1 MTTRDMEMV
10 IAITFGG
17 LALLCA
23 VYYRNLWVYLRLARG
38 ATRRLL
44 WAFAL
49 LVSMVA
55 LAMGAWAVVFILWPA
70 PRAGDIRFML
80 YVVLWLE
87 HLGLAA
93 LIGYLY
99 GRLVNNGNGH

>member
-1 MTTRDMEMV
+1 MV
-10 IAITFGG
+10 IAVMFGG
-17 LALLCA
+17 LALLSA
-23 VYYRNLWVYLRLARG
+23 VYYRNLWRYLRLARG
-38 ATRRLL
+38 GTRRLL

-55 LAMGAWAVVFILWPA
+55 LTMAAWAVAFTLWPA
-70 PRAGDIRFML
+70 PRPREATLTL
-80 YVVLWLE
+80 YIILWLE

-99 GRLVNNGNGH
+99 RRMVKNGD